1 MATAAQVLGVASGAY
16 SGLVGLFGPP
26 SRRLGDLVADAVLE
40 EVHEDELTLTD
51 HPVQTGSTIT
61 DHAFKL
67 PSKVT
72 LTYGWSQSPSGLA
85 SARETLTSTVS
96 AVQSATTLQGRV
108 QALYGTARIND
119 YYARLLALQTERTV
133 FSIVTGRR
141 RYDNMMLI
149 SLSAVT
155 DRDTEN
161 AIIVRAT
168 CREIQFADTSSM
180 AYGGV
185 VRVGTVYPA
194 AVPGNVNIDTGE
206 VVQ

>member
-1 MATAAQVLGVASGAY
+1 MASAAQVLGVASGAY

-26 SRRLGDLVADAVLE
+26 SRRLADLVADAVLE
-40 EVHEDELTLTD
+40 EMHEDELTLTD

-72 LTYGWSQSPSGLA
+72 LTYGWSQSPSSLA
-85 SARETLTSTVS
+85 SAQETLTSTVAGVRS
-96 AVQSATTLQGRV
+96 AATLQGRV

-119 YYARLLALQTERTV
+119 YYARLLALQQDRTV

-141 RYDNMMLI
+141 KYDNMMLI
-149 SLSAVT
+149 SLSLVT

-161 AIIVRAT
+161 AIIVRAV
-168 CREIQFADTSSM
+168 CREIQFADTRTET
-180 AYGGV
+180 YGGD
-185 VRVGTVYPA
+185 VRVGTVVPA
-194 AVPGNVNIDTGE
+194 PVAGNVNIDTGE
-206 VVQ
+206 VGS